1 METIVFDKI
10 SFGLTADAVA
20 PKLHIERDTDDY
32 RDLEALVRDAAAVAR
47 PKAIYAVSFIE
58 DRGESHVT
66 LGSVRME
73 SHVMVRNFQAVH
85 RVFPYVAT
93 CGEEAESWSHA
104 LKDPLFGWWADAIKI
119 ELLGF
124 AIAHLNAHLKDSLRL
139 GKLSNMNPGSLPD
152 WPITEQPKL
161 FSLLGDVKAAIGV
174 TLTESMLMLPT
185 KSVSGI
191 YFQTESGYENC
202 ELCTREGCPGRR
214 KPYDKEK
221 HDALLGS

>member
-1 METIVFDKI
+1 MDPVIFEKI
-10 SFGLTADAVA
+10 PFELTAGAVA
-20 PKLHIERDTDDY
+20 PRLHIERGTDDY
-32 RDLEALVRDAAAVAR
+32 NDLEALVRGAAAVAR
-47 PKAIYAVSFIE
+47 PKAMYSVSFIE
-58 DRGESHVT
+58 DRSESHVT
-66 LGSVRME
+66 LDGVRME
-73 SHVMVRNFQAVH
+73 SHIMAGNFQAVH

-93 CGEEAESWSHA
+93 CGEEAEAWSHT
-104 LKDPLFGWWADAIKI
+104 LRDPLFGWWADAIKI

-124 AIAHLNAHLKDSLRL
+124 AIAHMNAHLKSSMQL

-202 ELCTREGCPGRR
+202 ELCMRYGCPGRR

-221 HDALLGS
+221 HEALLDK